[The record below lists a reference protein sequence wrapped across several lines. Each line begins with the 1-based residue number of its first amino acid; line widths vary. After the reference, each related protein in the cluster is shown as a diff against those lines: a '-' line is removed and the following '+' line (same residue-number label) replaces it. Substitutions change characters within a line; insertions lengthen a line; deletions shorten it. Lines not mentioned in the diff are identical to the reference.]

1 MGIEEFVQQ
10 RCGLHSGAAVLP
22 AEVEDGDR
30 QYDAEYDQQGV
41 QDRIAQIITGILL
54 VSFSP
59 SGDEPKA
66 SGAIVEEAI

>member
-1 MGIEEFVQQ
+1 MINKIF
-10 RCGLHSGAAVLP
+10 
-22 AEVEDGDR
+22 
-30 QYDAEYDQQGV
+30 
-41 QDRIAQIITGILL
+41 QDRIAQITTGILL